1 MQNGRPAHN
10 SICTKFYP
18 AGSNQYIN
26 SLKVVSDVSGWQ
38 KFTGTIDKEG
48 RLNGEGK

>member
-10 SICTKFYP
+10 SICTIFYP
-18 AGSNQYIN
+18 AGARQWLIT
-26 SLKVVSDVSGWQ
+26 LKDYSDVSGMQ
-38 KFTGTIDKEG
+38 NFTGTIDKEG